1 MSEHPSFDRKKG
13 FVALPVEILDI
24 DLTPGAFRILVELC
38 RMANAEGYC
47 WPSLEQLSER
57 SGRSKSAI
65 SGYLKELRNAELIRT
80 EEQQTASGYNYR
92 LKYRVTFWQDWRSS
106 LTRRTT
112 SKSERSVQQT
122 ERLKDSKNHIHKN
135 QSKEQLDIGLDKAL
149 AQWARCFKGAPYP
162 SAKSP
167 PAWELLQTTDLYL
180 STNTKNTSPISAE
193 ISSRLSALWSE
204 LGLSST
210 GNDLASQREML
221 HSARFSQEETALI
234 LDHIR
239 KNWPKHWHQ
248 FPTIQQFEKLVKNA
262 GVAARSRKITLLKGY
277 VKRWALAE
285 KHLRNDTPSCSVNGQ
300 FIPTEPGMGAQN
312 IRGYN

>member
-24 DLTPGAFRILVELC
+24 DLTPGAFRTLVELC

-47 WPSLEQLSER
+47 WPSLDQLSQR

-65 SGYLKELRNAELIRT
+65 SGYLKELRNAELIQT

-106 LTRRTT
+106 LKGKTT
-112 SKSERSVQQT
+112 PKSERRVQHT
-122 ERLKDSKNHIHKN
+122 ERLKDSKNHIYKN
-135 QSKEQLDIGLDKAL
+135 HSNADLDIDLEKL
-149 AQWARCFKGAPYP
+149 LTQWARCFKGAPYP

-167 PAWELLQTTDLYL
+167 PASELLRATDLYL
-180 STNTKNTSPISAE
+180 SINTRNTSPISAE
-193 ISSRLSALWSE
+193 ISNKLSALWSE

-210 GNDLASQREML
+210 GKDLASQREML
-221 HSARFSQEETALI
+221 HGGGFSLEETTLI
-234 LDHIR
+234 LGHIR
-239 KNWPKHWHQ
+239 KNWPKHWRQ

-262 GVAARSRKITLLKGY
+262 GVTARAHKIALLKGY
-277 VKRWALAE
+277 LKRWALAE
-285 KHLRNDTPSCSVNGQ
+285 KHLRNDTSSCSVNGQ
-300 FIPTEPGMGAQN
+300 FIPTEPGMVTQKYPW
-312 IRGYN
+312 I